1 MSPRADNA
9 TDPGLET
16 RSTGPLYDRALGLPT
31 RLWGPADVPSQALRI
46 GACID
51 TAVARSAASFASID
65 APPIRESTL
74 GREATTGVG
83 LSTGPG
89 PPAASPPGKKTVR
102 ASRRGTWTIRCPGHP
117 AEATS
122 ADHEADAVERRV
134 ITDRQEEGVEPGW
147 YPFVPAIFP
156 AMFFCLSDGLYLPT
170 QLRERH
176 RDRQGVKSNLAVLN
190 LIVVSIHIL
199 VFKDKK
205 EIQAFPRWTCARGKS
220 LKNRHRHI

>member
-51 TAVARSAASFASID
+51 TAVARSPASFASID

-89 PPAASPPGKKTVR
+89 PPAASPPAKKTVR
-102 ASRRGTWTIRCPGHP
+102 ASRRGTWTTRCPGHP

-147 YPFVPAIFP
+147 YPFV
-156 AMFFCLSDGLYLPT
+156 
-170 QLRERH
+170 QV
-176 RDRQGVKSNLAVLN
+176 VKSGKPFFAGSGPLILQVETVYRIRPPGFAGSDPRGHAGDTDDPGLA
-190 LIVVSIHIL
+190 
-199 VFKDKK
+199 
-205 EIQAFPRWTCARGKS
+205 ARPS
-220 LKNRHRHI
+220 P

>member
-89 PPAASPPGKKTVR
+89 SPAASPPGKKTVR
-102 ASRRGTWTIRCPGHP
+102 ASRRGPGQHLGASRGRASQGQTPGDTNTW
-117 AEATS
+117 
-122 ADHEADAVERRV
+122 
-134 ITDRQEEGVEPGW
+134 
-147 YPFVPAIFP
+147 
-156 AMFFCLSDGLYLPT
+156 PT
-170 QLRERH
+170 
-176 RDRQGVKSNLAVLN
+176 GS
-190 LIVVSIHIL
+190 
-199 VFKDKK
+199 
-205 EIQAFPRWTCARGKS
+205 
-220 LKNRHRHI
+220 